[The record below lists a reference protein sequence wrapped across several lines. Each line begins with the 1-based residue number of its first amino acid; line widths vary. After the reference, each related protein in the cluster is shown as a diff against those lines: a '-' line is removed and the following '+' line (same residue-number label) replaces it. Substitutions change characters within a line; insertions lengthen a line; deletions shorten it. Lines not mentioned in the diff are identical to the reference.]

1 MNEKTVPQRY
11 LTACR
16 NYPELPIQ
24 IYREKKEVH
33 TVSYAESLST
43 VACVAAGLK
52 SLGIGKGEKVT
63 VYSDNRPEWL
73 IFNFALLGIG
83 AVDVPRGTDTSF
95 DELSY
100 IIGHSESTW
109 AVFETKT
116 LAEKFFSDFPDSAL
130 KGIFIFSEN
139 GKADNI
145 SVPQYLFSDLIGMGK
160 EVQSD
165 PVGFFSAEAEKG
177 ESDDLACLIYT
188 SGTTGRPKGVMLPH
202 RSFMFQLERIY
213 TDFIPCKPGHK
224 DLCVLPIWHAFER
237 TCEYI
242 VATCGASLVYGKPI
256 GPAILRDLAEFRPQW
271 FGSVPRIWEGVY
283 KGIYKTVRE
292 GGLVKQLMF
301 DFFVSVSTEFKRFQH
316 ILKGEYAWLKRPNRF
331 ADILISF
338 FPLICLAPFHYLGD
352 MLVFSAIR
360 KKLGGAM
367 IACVSGGGSLP
378 PYIDRFFMAAGIT
391 LLEGYGL
398 TETGPVLAVRKLHHQ
413 IPGVVGEFLPDIEYK
428 VVDESGNPVP
438 TASKGRLL
446 VKSPQ
451 VMDGYYK
458 DSEKTD
464 AVLKDGWFDT
474 EDLVL
479 VTYNKALK
487 IIGRAKETIVL
498 SGGENVEP
506 KPIEDA
512 LCESPYIES
521 VMLVGQ
527 DRRYLGALIV
537 PAFDMLGEFAREHGF
552 NEVPAEDLINVP
564 EINDFY
570 SNLIREKISPAKG
583 FRNCELIGGF
593 VLLSQAFRVGI
604 EMTTTLKIKRNVVS
618 RMYESEIN
626 GIYSDKTGK
635 N

>member
-1 MNEKTVPQRY
+1 MNGKTVVQRY

-16 NYPELPIQ
+16 DYPDLPVQ
-24 IYREKKEVH
+24 IYRNKKEVC
-33 TVSYAESLST
+33 TVSYSQSLTS
-43 VACVAAGLK
+43 VASVAAGLK
-52 SLGIGKGEKVT
+52 SLGFETGSKVT

-83 AVDVPRGTDTSF
+83 GADVPRGTDTSF
-95 DELSY
+95 EELNY
-100 IIGHSESTW
+100 IIGHSESRW
-109 AVFETKT
+109 AVFETKN
-116 LAEKFFSDFPDSAL
+116 LAEKFFEAFPENPL
-130 KGIFIFSEN
+130 QGVILFSGNE
-139 GKADNI
+139 KAE
-145 SVPQYLFSDLIGMGK
+145 SVTVPQYLFSELLEKGNSFC
-160 EVQSD
+160 SD
-165 PVGFFSAEAEKG
+165 PILFYGEEVSKVG
-177 ESDDLACLIYT
+177 SDDLACIIYT

-202 RSFMFQLERIY
+202 RSFIFQLDRIY
-213 TDFIPCKPGHK
+213 TDFIPCRAGHK

-242 VATCGASLVYGKPI
+242 VATCGAALIYGKPI

-283 KGIYKTVRE
+283 KGIYKNVKE
-292 GGLVKQLMF
+292 GGFVKQAMF
-301 DFFVSVSTEFKRFQH
+301 GLFVSVSTEFKRFQH

-352 MLVFSAIR
+352 CLVFSAIR

-398 TETGPVLAVRKLHHQ
+398 TETGPVLAVRKLNHQ

-428 VVDESGNPVP
+428 VVDESGRALPP
-438 TASKGRLL
+438 GTKGRLL

-458 DSEKTD
+458 DPEKTE
-464 AVLKDGWFDT
+464 AVLKEGWFDT
-474 EDLVL
+474 EDLVI

-512 LCESPYIES
+512 LSESPYIES

-537 PAFDMLGEFAREHGF
+537 PAFDMLNDFAREHGF
-552 NEVPAEDLINVP
+552 NEVPVEDLANVP
-564 EINDFY
+564 EVNDLY
-570 SNLIREKISPAKG
+570 ARLIREQISPAKG
-583 FRNCELIGGF
+583 FRSCELIGGF
-593 VLLSQAFRVGI
+593 VLLTQPFRIGV
-604 EMTTTLKIKRNVVS
+604 EMTTTLKIRRNVVAE
-618 RMYESEIN
+618 MYASEIN
-626 GIYSDKTGK
+626 SIYNEKTV
-635 N
+635 

>member
-1 MNEKTVPQRY
+1 MNEKTVVQRY
-11 LTACR
+11 LTACQ
-16 NYPELPIQ
+16 NYPQLPIQ
-24 IYREKKEVH
+24 IYREGKEVR
-33 TVSYAESLST
+33 TVTYADSLART
-43 VACVAAGLK
+43 ARVAAALK
-52 SLGIGKGEKVT
+52 SLGIGPGEKVT

-83 AVDVPRGTDTSF
+83 GADVPRGTDTSF
-95 DELSY
+95 EELNY

-109 AVFETKT
+109 AVFETKS
-116 LAEKFFSDFPDSAL
+116 LAEKFFAAFPENSL
-130 KGIFIFSEN
+130 KGIILFSGNE
-139 GKADNI
+139 KAE
-145 SVPQYLFSDLIGMGK
+145 SVPVPQYLFPDLLEKGK
-160 EVQSD
+160 TVYSD
-165 PVGFFSAEAEKG
+165 PVSFFEDEVSKA
-177 ESDDLACLIYT
+177 ESDDLACIIYT

-202 RSFMFQLERIY
+202 RSFIFQLERIY
-213 TDFIPCKPGHK
+213 TDFIPCCPGHK
-224 DLCVLPIWHAFER
+224 DLCVLPVWHAFER

-242 VATCGASLVYGKPI
+242 VATCGAALIYGKPI
-256 GPAILRDLAEFRPQW
+256 GPAILKDLAEFRPQW

-283 KGIYKTVRE
+283 KGIYKNVKE
-292 GGLVKQLMF
+292 GGAVKQAVF
-301 DFFVSVSTEFKRFQH
+301 GFFVSVSTEFKRFQH

-352 MLVFSAIR
+352 CLVFSAIR
-360 KKLGGAM
+360 KKLGGSM

-398 TETGPVLAVRKLHHQ
+398 TETGPVLAVRKLTHQ

-428 VVDESGNPVP
+428 VVDEAGHPLP
-438 TASKGRLL
+438 PGMKGRLL

-458 DSEKTD
+458 DPEKTEM
-464 AVLKDGWFDT
+464 VLKDGWFDT
-474 EDLVL
+474 EDLVI

-512 LCESPYIES
+512 LSESPYIES

-537 PAFDMLGEFAREHGF
+537 PAFDMLNEFAREHGF
-552 NEVPAEDLINVP
+552 NEVPAEDLTTVP

-570 SNLIREKISPAKG
+570 SRLIREQISPVKG
-583 FRNCELIGGF
+583 FRSCELIGGF
-593 VLLSQAFRVGI
+593 VLLSQPFRVGI
-604 EMTTTLKIKRNVVS
+604 EMTTTLKIKRNVVAE
-618 RMYESEIN
+618 MYAAEIDS
-626 GIYSDKTGK
+626 IYNEKTV
-635 N
+635 